1 MTAAR
6 VVSLPVPAVVGTQ
19 INNGSFFHIFKIPS
33 IFDSGFLGRTS
44 LAPTALAQ
52 SMLDPPPKP
61 IKA

>member
-6 VVSLPVPAVVGTQ
+6 VVSLPVLAMASTQ
-19 INNGSFFHIFKIPS
+19 INNGSFFHIFKIPY
-33 IFDSGFLGRTS
+33 IFDSGFLGRAS